1 VNVKDIKCLFKWW
14 EEYEIMF
21 PTIGFLVH
29 KILGIVGLEIEMEMI
44 FSLARILTNLRRS
57 RLQLDNLEK
66 FIFVNKN

>member
-1 VNVKDIKCLFKWW
+1 MNVEDIKCLFKWC

-29 KILGIVGLEIEMEMI
+29 KISRIVGSKIEMEMI
-44 FSLARILTNLRRS
+44 FSLARILTNLRRFH
-57 RLQLDNLEK
+57 LQLDNLEK